1 MLLFMYLQGKLFS
14 YEDLKCGIVHCK
26 IGGANTT
33 QWCQTVWSYT
43 SNHSMLL

>member
-1 MLLFMYLQGKLFS
+1 MVLLMYLQENLFS
-14 YEDLKCGIVHCK
+14 YEDLKCEPVHCK